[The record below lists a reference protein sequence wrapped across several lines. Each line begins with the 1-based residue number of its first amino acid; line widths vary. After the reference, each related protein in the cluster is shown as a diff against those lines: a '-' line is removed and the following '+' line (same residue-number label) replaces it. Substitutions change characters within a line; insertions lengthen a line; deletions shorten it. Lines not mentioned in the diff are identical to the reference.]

1 MHLLQNQFKGDG
13 KVNISKKKLF
23 FVLLV
28 IFLIIFD
35 FGVMNVY
42 GFTVNDLGGERFQS
56 QNATN
61 FANKLVTILSTIGS
75 VLSVVVLICLGIK
88 YMLGSVEEKA
98 SYKKS
103 MMPYIIGAGIVFMA
117 STIAGILYSF
127 ITNM

>member
-1 MHLLQNQFKGDG
+1 M
-13 KVNISKKKLF
+13 NISKKKLF